1 MVKHDQA
8 LDLLSRVRSIEV
20 KAKGLSEQVFAG
32 QYHSAFR
39 GRGMAFSEVRNYQVG
54 DDVRDL
60 DWNVT
65 ARYASP
71 FVKVFE
77 EERELTMM
85 LLIDLTE
92 STLFG
97 GQHESVKELM
107 AEISATIAFS
117 AMQNNDK
124 IGAIFF
130 SNQIELFI
138 PPRSGKKHILH
149 IIRELL
155 AFKPK
160 GESTDINVP
169 LSYLSK
175 TIKKRCTAF
184 LISDFIQ
191 TTDNPYTQTLSLAG
205 RKHDVI
211 ALRIYE
217 PQVAELPKW
226 GLTLMEDLENKT
238 YTWVDT
244 SDKKVRAT
252 YKQNYLEQVEQC
264 QRSCSMSATDLI
276 EISTGEDFTI
286 ALRKLFRHRS

>member
-1 MVKHDQA
+1 MAKHDQA

-39 GRGMAFSEVRNYQVG
+39 GRGMAFCEVRNYQVG

-160 GESTDINVP
+160 GKSTDINVP

-191 TTDNPYTQTLSLAG
+191 TADNPYTQTMSLAG

-264 QRSCSMSATDLI
+264 KKSCSMSATDLI

>member
-1 MVKHDQA
+1 MSKHDQA

-97 GQHESVKELM
+97 GQHESVKELV

-169 LSYLSK
+169 LSYLSQ
-175 TIKKRCTAF
+175 TIKRCTAF

-226 GLTLMEDLENKT
+226 GLTLIEDLENKT

>member
-1 MVKHDQA
+1 MAKHDQA

-160 GESTDINVP
+160 GKSTDINVP

-191 TTDNPYTQTLSLAG
+191 TADNPYTQTLSLAG

-264 QRSCSMSATDLI
+264 KKSCSMSATVLI

>member
-1 MVKHDQA
+1 MAKHDQA

-191 TTDNPYTQTLSLAG
+191 TADNPYTQTMSLAG

-217 PQVAELPKW
+217 PQVSELPKW

-264 QRSCSMSATDLI
+264 KKSCSMSATDLI

>member
-1 MVKHDQA
+1 MAKHDQA
-8 LDLLSRVRSIEV
+8 LDLLSRVRSIEI

-160 GESTDINVP
+160 RKSTDINVP

-191 TTDNPYTQTLSLAG
+191 TADKPYTQTLSLAG

-264 QRSCSMSATDLI
+264 KKSCSMSATDLI

>member
-1 MVKHDQA
+1 MAKHDQA

-39 GRGMAFSEVRNYQVG
+39 GRGMVFSEVRNYQVG

-160 GESTDINVP
+160 GKSTDINVP

-191 TTDNPYTQTLSLAG
+191 TADNPYTQTLSLAG

-264 QRSCSMSATDLI
+264 KKSCSMSATDLI

>member
-1 MVKHDQA
+1 MAKHDQA
-8 LDLLSRVRSIEV
+8 LDLLSRVRSIEI

-155 AFKPK
+155 AFNPK
-160 GESTDINVP
+160 GKSTDINVP

-191 TTDNPYTQTLSLAG
+191 TADNPYTQTLSLAG

-264 QRSCSMSATDLI
+264 KKSCSMSATDLI

>member
-1 MVKHDQA
+1 MPKHDQA

-130 SNQIELFI
+130 SKQIELFI

-191 TTDNPYTQTLSLAG
+191 TADNPYTQTLSLAG

>member
-1 MVKHDQA
+1 MAKHDQA

-160 GESTDINVP
+160 GKSTDINIP

-191 TTDNPYTQTLSLAG
+191 TADNPYTQTLSLAG

-217 PQVAELPKW
+217 PQVSELPKW
-226 GLTLMEDLENKT
+226 GLTLMEDLENET

-264 QRSCSMSATDLI
+264 KKSCSMSATDLI

>member
-1 MVKHDQA
+1 MAKHDQA

-160 GESTDINVP
+160 GKSTDINVP

-226 GLTLMEDLENKT
+226 GLTLIEDLENKT

>member
-1 MVKHDQA
+1 MAKHDQA

-160 GESTDINVP
+160 GKSTDINVP

-191 TTDNPYTQTLSLAG
+191 TADNPYTQTLSLAG

-264 QRSCSMSATDLI
+264 KKSCSMSATDLI

-286 ALRKLFRHRS
+286 ALRKLFCHRS

>member
-1 MVKHDQA
+1 MPKHDQA

-155 AFKPK
+155 AFKPTGK
-160 GESTDINVP
+160 STDINIP

-191 TTDNPYTQTLSLAG
+191 TADNPYTQTLSLAG

>member
-1 MVKHDQA
+1 MAKHDQA

-160 GESTDINVP
+160 GKSTDVNVP

-191 TTDNPYTQTLSLAG
+191 TADTPYTQTLSLAG

-264 QRSCSMSATDLI
+264 KKSCSMSATDLI

>member
-1 MVKHDQA
+1 MAKHDQA

-117 AMQNNDK
+117 AMKNNDK

-160 GESTDINVP
+160 GKSTDINVP

-191 TTDNPYTQTLSLAG
+191 TADNPYTQTLSLAG

-217 PQVAELPKW
+217 PQVSELPKW

-264 QRSCSMSATDLI
+264 KKSCSMSATDLI

>member
-1 MVKHDQA
+1 MAKHDQA

-97 GQHESVKELM
+97 SQHESVKELM

-160 GESTDINVP
+160 GKSTDINVP

-191 TTDNPYTQTLSLAG
+191 TADKPYTQTLSLAG

-217 PQVAELPKW
+217 PQVSELPKW

-252 YKQNYLEQVEQC
+252 YKQNYIEQVEQC
-264 QRSCSMSATDLI
+264 KKSCSMSATDLI

>member
-1 MVKHDQA
+1 MAKHDQA

-130 SNQIELFI
+130 SDQIELFI

-160 GESTDINVP
+160 GKSTDINVP

-191 TTDNPYTQTLSLAG
+191 TADNPYTQTMSLAG

>member
-1 MVKHDQA
+1 MAKHDQA

-155 AFKPK
+155 AFKPTGK
-160 GESTDINVP
+160 STDINVP
-169 LSYLSK
+169 LSYLSQ

-191 TTDNPYTQTLSLAG
+191 TADNPYTQTLSLAG

-264 QRSCSMSATDLI
+264 QKSCSMSATDLI

>member
-1 MVKHDQA
+1 MPKHDQA

-160 GESTDINVP
+160 GKSTDINVP
-169 LSYLSK
+169 LSYLSQ

-191 TTDNPYTQTLSLAG
+191 TADNPYTQTMSLAG

-264 QRSCSMSATDLI
+264 KKSCSMSATDLI

>member
-1 MVKHDQA
+1 MAKHDQA

-155 AFKPK
+155 AFNPK
-160 GESTDINVP
+160 GKSTDINVP

-191 TTDNPYTQTLSLAG
+191 TADNPYTQTLSLAG

-217 PQVAELPKW
+217 PQVSELPKW

-264 QRSCSMSATDLI
+264 KKSCSMSATDLI

>member
-1 MVKHDQA
+1 MAKHDQA
-8 LDLLSRVRSIEV
+8 IDLLSRVRSIEV

-160 GESTDINVP
+160 GKSTDINVP

-191 TTDNPYTQTLSLAG
+191 TSDNPYTQTLSLAG

-264 QRSCSMSATDLI
+264 KKSCSMSATDLI

>member
-1 MVKHDQA
+1 MAKHDQA

-97 GQHESVKELM
+97 SQHESVKELM

-160 GESTDINVP
+160 GKSTDINVP

-191 TTDNPYTQTLSLAG
+191 TADKPYTQTLSLAG

-217 PQVAELPKW
+217 PQVSELPKW

-264 QRSCSMSATDLI
+264 KKSCSMSATDLI

>member
-1 MVKHDQA
+1 MPKHDQA

-107 AEISATIAFS
+107 AEISATISFS

-160 GESTDINVP
+160 GKSTDINVP

-191 TTDNPYTQTLSLAG
+191 TADNPYTQTLSLAG

>member
-1 MVKHDQA
+1 MAKHDQA
-8 LDLLSRVRSIEV
+8 LDLLSRVRSIEI

-160 GESTDINVP
+160 GKSTDINVP

-191 TTDNPYTQTLSLAG
+191 TADNPYTQTLSLAG

-217 PQVAELPKW
+217 PQVSELPKW

-264 QRSCSMSATDLI
+264 KKSCSMSATDLI

>member
-1 MVKHDQA
+1 MAKHDQA

-160 GESTDINVP
+160 GKSTDINVP

-191 TTDNPYTQTLSLAG
+191 TADNPYTQTLSLAG

-264 QRSCSMSATDLI
+264 KKSCSMSATDLI

>member
-160 GESTDINVP
+160 GKSTDINVP

-191 TTDNPYTQTLSLAG
+191 TADNPYTQTLSLAG

-217 PQVAELPKW
+217 PQVSELPKW

-264 QRSCSMSATDLI
+264 KKSCSMSATDLI

>member
-1 MVKHDQA
+1 MAKHDQA

-20 KAKGLSEQVFAG
+20 KARGLSEQVFAG

-191 TTDNPYTQTLSLAG
+191 TADNPYTQTLSLAG

>member
-1 MVKHDQA
+1 MPKHDQA

-77 EERELTMM
+77 EERELTIM

>member
-160 GESTDINVP
+160 GKSTDINVP

-191 TTDNPYTQTLSLAG
+191 TADNPYTQTLSLAG

-264 QRSCSMSATDLI
+264 KKSCSMSATDLI

>member
-1 MVKHDQA
+1 MAKHDQA

-160 GESTDINVP
+160 GKSTDINVP
-169 LSYLSK
+169 LSYLSQ

-191 TTDNPYTQTLSLAG
+191 TADDPYTQTLSLAG

-217 PQVAELPKW
+217 PQVSELPKW

-264 QRSCSMSATDLI
+264 KKSCSMSAIDLI
-276 EISTGEDFTI
+276 QISTGEDFTI

>member
-1 MVKHDQA
+1 MPKHDQA

-160 GESTDINVP
+160 GKSTDINVP

-191 TTDNPYTQTLSLAG
+191 TADNPYTQTMSLAG
-205 RKHDVI
+205 RKHDII

-264 QRSCSMSATDLI
+264 KKSCSMSATDLI

>member
-1 MVKHDQA
+1 MAKHDQA

-124 IGAIFF
+124 IGAIFL

-160 GESTDINVP
+160 GKSTDINVP

-191 TTDNPYTQTLSLAG
+191 TADNPYTQTLSLAG

-264 QRSCSMSATDLI
+264 KKSCSMSATDLI

>member
-1 MVKHDQA
+1 MAKHDQA

-160 GESTDINVP
+160 GKSTDINVP

-191 TTDNPYTQTLSLAG
+191 TADDPYTQTMSLAG

-217 PQVAELPKW
+217 PQVSELPKW
-226 GLTLMEDLENKT
+226 GLTLMEDLENET

-264 QRSCSMSATDLI
+264 KKSCSMSATDLI

>member
-1 MVKHDQA
+1 MAKHDQA

-155 AFKPK
+155 AFNPK
-160 GESTDINVP
+160 GKSTDINVP

-191 TTDNPYTQTLSLAG
+191 TADNPYTQTLSLAG

-264 QRSCSMSATDLI
+264 KKSCSMSATDLI

>member
-1 MVKHDQA
+1 MAKHDQA

-160 GESTDINVP
+160 GKSTDINVP

-191 TTDNPYTQTLSLAG
+191 TADNPYTQTLSLAG

-264 QRSCSMSATDLI
+264 KKSCSMSTTDLI

>member
-191 TTDNPYTQTLSLAG
+191 TADNPYTQTLSLAG

>member
-1 MVKHDQA
+1 MEKHDQA

-191 TTDNPYTQTLSLAG
+191 TADNPYTQTLSLAG

-217 PQVAELPKW
+217 PQVSELPKW

>member
-1 MVKHDQA
+1 MAKHDQA

-85 LLIDLTE
+85 LLIDLTG

-160 GESTDINVP
+160 GKSTDINVP

-191 TTDNPYTQTLSLAG
+191 TADNPYTQTLSLAG

-264 QRSCSMSATDLI
+264 KKSCSMSATDLI

>member
-1 MVKHDQA
+1 MAKHDQA

-155 AFKPK
+155 AFKPTGK
-160 GESTDINVP
+160 STDINIP

-191 TTDNPYTQTLSLAG
+191 TADNPYTQTLSLAG

-264 QRSCSMSATDLI
+264 KKSCSMSATDLI

>member
-1 MVKHDQA
+1 MAKHDQA

-191 TTDNPYTQTLSLAG
+191 TADNPYTQTLSLAG

-264 QRSCSMSATDLI
+264 QRSCSMSAIDLI